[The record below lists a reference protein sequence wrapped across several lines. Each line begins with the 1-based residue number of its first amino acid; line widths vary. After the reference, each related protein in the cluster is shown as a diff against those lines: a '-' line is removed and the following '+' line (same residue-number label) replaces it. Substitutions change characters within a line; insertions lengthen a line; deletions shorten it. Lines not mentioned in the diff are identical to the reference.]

1 MVRAPIVYYHLG
13 CHQVESI
20 SMYTQAA
27 ERRTN
32 MEKIQHMI
40 LR

>member
-1 MVRAPIVYYHLG
+1 MVRAPIVYY
-13 CHQVESI
+13 QVESI